1 MRGLAAA
8 SYAIDPKGVALQQ
21 KEKST
26 GEYVGKGQIIHPPT
40 SLT

>member
-1 MRGLAAA
+1 MRGLAAV

-21 KEKST
+21 KELSA
-26 GEYVGKGQIIHPPT
+26 EEHVGKGQIIHPPT